1 MVTRKNTMHE
11 VINEP
16 IEVLASFSPVLTC
29 MRQPASKP
37 CIAGNKVMPLLFRW
51 LGKKYQVEKLNLVH
65 RERDG
70 EDIIYYF
77 NVSDNA
83 NYFKLAFSTRRMS
96 WRLAEWYAEG

>member
-1 MVTRKNTMHE
+1 MLHE
-11 VINEP
+11 TVDDP
-16 IEVLASFSPVLTC
+16 IEVLASFSPLPTC
-29 MRQPASKP
+29 ISAPAAKP
-37 CIAGNKVMPLLFRW
+37 RVAGNRVMPLVFRW
-51 LGKKYQVEKLNLVH
+51 RGKKYRVEKLNLVH

-70 EDIIYYF
+70 EDVIYYF